1 MLVIDQIEIFMQL
14 FMQRYLQ
21 LLEVQVVFI
30 RELAVKYYKIYAPQI
45 DALPSSNGRLQKKRP
60 NDKCP

>member
-14 FMQRYLQ
+14 FMQRY